1 VAEPERGSMKA
12 RTGTARAFMR
22 EPGLRPADATPSV
35 AYDVRCLCG
44 SAAAYVACDGVRD
57 LEYGAPGTYR
67 WTKCQHCGLVRLN
80 PSPTREV
87 LSLAYPDHYHAYAT
101 PRSAI
106 TRALVRLSKRKAAE
120 RLASY
125 LPPGGTILDVGCS
138 TGELLAAVGRLG
150 HYQLWGVEYKAEAA
164 SEAEE
169 RGIRVWRGEFERADL
184 PPESADLVV
193 LQHVLEHV
201 ADPAETL
208 QRIRRI
214 LRPSGWLFGEV
225 PNIDSWDARIFG
237 RYWGGGHAPRHLWH
251 FTPRTLAE
259 TFERS
264 GFEAVTIK
272 PILHTGHWALSVQNA
287 LRWHKRDCRG
297 LTSGRAWYY
306 APLLVA
312 LVPINALEVL
322 LSKTGVIRFQARR
335 PS

>member
-1 VAEPERGSMKA
+1 
-12 RTGTARAFMR
+12 MR
-22 EPGLRPADATPSV
+22 DPGLRQSV
-35 AYDVRCLCG
+35 ACDVRCLCG
-44 SAAAYVACDGVRD
+44 SAAADVACSGVRD
-57 LEYGAPGTYR
+57 LEYDAPGTYR
-67 WTKCQHCGLVRLN
+67 WVKCHGCGLVRLD

-87 LSLAYPDHYHAYAT
+87 LSRAYPDHYHAYAK

-106 TRALVRLSKRKAAE
+106 TRALVGLSKRRAAE

-150 HYQLWGVEYKAEAA
+150 RYRLWGVEYKPEAANEAEA
-164 SEAEE
+164 
-169 RGIRVWRGEFERADL
+169 RRIRVWRGEFEHADV
-184 PPESADLVV
+184 PPESADVVV

-201 ADPAETL
+201 MDPAETL
-208 QRIRRI
+208 GKIRRI

-251 FTPRTLAE
+251 FTSHTLGDAL
-259 TFERS
+259 ERS

-272 PILHTGHWALSVQNA
+272 PVLHTGHWALSVQNA
-287 LRWHKRDCRG
+287 LRRHKRDCRG

-312 LVPINALEVL
+312 LVPINALEAL

>member
-1 VAEPERGSMKA
+1 V
-12 RTGTARAFMR
+12 
-22 EPGLRPADATPSV
+22 
-35 AYDVRCLCG
+35 
-44 SAAAYVACDGVRD
+44 
-57 LEYGAPGTYR
+57 
-67 WTKCQHCGLVRLN
+67 KCHGCGLVRLD

-87 LSLAYPDHYHAYAT
+87 LSRAYPDHYHAYAK

-106 TRALVRLSKRKAAE
+106 TRALVRLSKRRAAE

-150 HYQLWGVEYKAEAA
+150 RYRLWGVEYKPEAANEAEA
-164 SEAEE
+164 
-169 RGIRVWRGEFERADL
+169 RGIRVWRGEFEQADVS
-184 PPESADLVV
+184 PESADVVV

-201 ADPAETL
+201 MDPAETL
-208 QRIRRI
+208 GKIRRI

-251 FTPRTLAE
+251 FTPNTLGNALA
-259 TFERS
+259 RC
-264 GFEAVTIK
+264 GFEAVTIE
-272 PILHTGHWALSVQNA
+272 PVLHTGHWALSVQNA
-287 LRWHKRDCRG
+287 LRRHKHDSRD
-297 LTSGRAWYY
+297 LTSGRGWYY
-306 APLLVA
+306 ALLLVA

>member
-1 VAEPERGSMKA
+1 MAEPERGSMKA